1 MEKCASQ
8 HMSSSSSSDS
18 RWHVDCI
25 EPHSPSPPIL
35 AIPSGPCMVAPEPPL
50 LGELP
55 GSIEPRADLSVP
67 RMPGSRGIGQASAV
81 SQHLAR
87 VSSLTLPT
95 SHVTVDFGHSARRR
109 LAGRQL
115 GPPHR
120 RRCKLREL
128 NPKAPL
134 LIRQGRDCDR
144 DPLLV
149 S

>member
-18 RWHVDCI
+18 RWNVDCI

-87 VSSLTLPT
+87 VESASHYPPLMSRLTSATARAADWLGDSLARPT
-95 SHVTVDFGHSARRR
+95 GGA
-109 LAGRQL
+109 A
-115 GPPHR
+115 
-120 RRCKLREL
+120 
-128 NPKAPL
+128 N
-134 LIRQGRDCDR
+134 
-144 DPLLV
+144 
-149 S
+149 